1 MGALPDEPDDLSGF
15 QSKTLC
21 HESPLCRLRRPPD
34 PSGPPAGRMCRR
46 PARLDDP
53 QGNTVSIWGFFR
65 KCFIVPGREA
75 GKGRA
80 HECSEEGRPVTDP
93 AAQENKKRKRRKGTA
108 AALAVLAGVFL
119 LALILLGFFLDTA
132 PARDFL
138 LSRINGLIPGTLTV
152 ENHRIFLWRGEL
164 LAGGV
169 TLRTP
174 SGEEVA
180 RIEGLEL
187 GISWSDLVHRF
198 VLAVRL
204 KAHAPRLTL
213 VFDKDGSSNL
223 TKALLSPAETR
234 GEGAPSSSVAF
245 PPVLLRFEAAGGSLR
260 ASFPGGSVFDLKG
273 IGTNGRADLPG
284 REGTLGAVVETG
296 SVSAGDISMPLGK
309 SEIRAEFRGGGLKGM
324 AGNLHGGPFSL
335 SFSGAVGD
343 VFGNPRPDL
352 EFHFSGPLGGAA
364 DLFRI
369 PRAMSGDAVLAGEIR
384 GTLDDPAGTVRGE
397 IGPASF
403 RGVSIERGRFALSL
417 EDRVVSLSRLEAAL
431 PGGNLVLSGKA
442 DFREARP
449 RGIRGG
455 GDLSSASYKASWEG
469 KGILLE
475 AFPFLKGL
483 VSGSLDTRGSVA
495 GRGFS
500 PATADLSFQTEGEGK
515 SVATPSVESVSD
527 VRFNAAGTWK
537 GGTLTLSRAEASD
550 GNVSLRGHGWFAL
563 EKNTFGGELA
573 AAAGDLARVPVL
585 SGLVSL
591 GGGCDLTVAASGSL
605 REPSFALSGKG
616 RRLQYGTYSIGDGAV
631 EGAIGPD
638 GTVEVSQ
645 LTLRNGGSRLRLSG
659 RAALFRRGLRE
670 RNGDPAFR
678 LDLRADPVFL
688 QDVDPSLRGKVSLDA
703 ALEGTRSAPRGKIRL
718 RGGGLEFPGQRIAGL
733 AADLT
738 LRNGRIEGDALTVSP
753 REGETVRASGWFVPG
768 GAYEGTLSTDGVSL
782 DGIGWI
788 ARRLPAKGTVVF
800 DLSGRGEMK
809 NPVFEGRI
817 ALHDLLVSGRP
828 AGDFSFLA
836 AYRDGTTAVEGRD
849 GLPLSA
855 RYGPASGDFS
865 LSFSPSGKDLAPW
878 FALFQVPRW
887 GGEVSGTVLLEGNV
901 RDPEKINGDIGISR
915 IAVRREDLLVAS
927 AEHLEAVIRK
937 GVLTLS
943 PGRVRILDEGEV
955 RFEGKG
961 GLSGPLDFRINGSVP
976 LAAIGPFAGGFS
988 DFQGRADF
996 SGTVGGT
1003 AGNPGFRGEI
1013 RLEDLGMTI
1022 LSLSERVREVQGSIE
1037 IAGERLLFREVRGFL
1052 EDGPFRLEGSLDFRE
1067 FRPDRADLR
1076 LEGRNLPF
1084 VVPGTLQ
1091 MVLNGDLALRGT
1103 SRESVL
1109 AGSVTLVDGLY
1120 YKKMEMDLKNLFT
1133 AHRSVSPQREREALP
1148 FLENLAFDVTLRR
1161 QGAFLVDNNV
1171 ASLAALP
1178 DLRLGGTWRNPV
1190 LSGQVTVPAGT
1201 VTYRDRTFTIT
1212 RGTLDFS
1219 DPHEIDPVLD
1229 MAGRI
1234 QVREWL
1240 ITLEISGRMDN
1251 LKFVLSS
1258 DPAEEDQDILS
1269 LLLFG
1274 KTTRELAGGEG
1285 GTPASPEEML
1295 ARLVASTFSG
1305 RVRELTG
1312 LDVFEVQPGSAGN
1325 GVSGAGFLLTVG
1337 KRLTRRFS
1345 IEYSVGTSD
1354 GEAVQEAAGEYRLLE
1369 NLLLRG
1375 FQNDRGIYGGEIQLR
1390 FEFR

>member
-1 MGALPDEPDDLSGF
+1 MA
-15 QSKTLC
+15 
-21 HESPLCRLRRPPD
+21 D
-34 PSGPPAGRMCRR
+34 P
-46 PARLDDP
+46 
-53 QGNTVSIWGFFR
+53 
-65 KCFIVPGREA
+65 E
-75 GKGRA
+75 
-80 HECSEEGRPVTDP
+80 
-93 AAQENKKRKRRKGTA
+93 AQEKKERKRRGGIA
-108 AALAVLAGVFL
+108 AVLAVLAGGLL
-119 LALILLGFFLDTA
+119 LALFLLGLFLDSS
-132 PARDFL
+132 PAGDLL
-138 LSRINGLIPGTLTV
+138 LSRINGLIPGTLTMDS
-152 ENHRIFLWRGEL
+152 HRVFLWRGEL

-169 TLRTP
+169 TLKTP

-187 GISWSDLVHRF
+187 GISWSDLVRRF

-234 GEGAPSSSVAF
+234 GEGAPSSSVVL
-245 PPVLLRFEAAGGSLR
+245 PPALLRFEVTGGSLH

-296 SVSAGDISMPLGK
+296 SVSAGGISMPLGK
-309 SEIRAEFRGGGLKGM
+309 SEIRADYRGGNLEGILGD
-324 AGNLHGGPFSL
+324 LHGGPCSL

-343 VFGNPRPDL
+343 VLGNPRPDL
-352 EFHFSGPLGGAA
+352 EFHFAGSLGGAA

-369 PRAMSGDAVLAGEIR
+369 PGGMSGDAVLAGRIG
-384 GTLDDPAGTVRGE
+384 GTLDDPAGDVRGE

-403 RGVSIERGRFALSL
+403 RGVSIEGGRFALSL
-417 EDRVVSLSRLEAAL
+417 EERVVSLSSLEAAF
-431 PGGNLVLSGKA
+431 PGGNLVLTGKA
-442 DFREARP
+442 DFREALP
-449 RGIRGG
+449 RGFRGG
-455 GDLSSASYKASWEG
+455 GDLAAAAYEAAWNG
-469 KGILLE
+469 RGILLE
-475 AFPFLKGL
+475 AFPVLKGL
-483 VSGSLDTRGSVA
+483 VSGSLDMRGSVA

-515 SVATPSVESVSD
+515 SVATPSVETVSD

-550 GNVSLRGHGWFAL
+550 GNVSLSGKGWFST
-563 EKNTFGGELA
+563 EKNTLGGELD
-573 AAAGDLARVPVL
+573 AAAGDLGRVPVL
-585 SGLVSL
+585 SGLVPL
-591 GGGCDLTVAASGSL
+591 GGDCNLTISASGSL

-616 RRLQYGTYSIGDGAV
+616 RRLRYGPYSIGDGTV
-631 EGAIGPD
+631 KGTLGPD
-638 GTVEVSQ
+638 GTVEVSR
-645 LTLRNGGSRLRLSG
+645 LTLRNGGSQLRLSG
-659 RAALFRRGLRE
+659 RAALFRKGLRE
-670 RNGDPAFR
+670 RTADPSFR
-678 LDLRADPVFL
+678 IDLAADPVFL
-688 QDVDPSLRGKVSLDA
+688 QDVDPSLRGKASLDA
-703 ALEGTRSAPRGKIRL
+703 ALEGTWSAPRGKIL
-718 RGGGLEFPGQRIAGL
+718 LKGGDLELPGQRIAGL
-733 AADLT
+733 ASDLT
-738 LRNGRIEGDALTVSP
+738 LRDGRIEVDALTVSP
-753 REGETVRASGWFVPG
+753 REGETVRASGWFFPG
-768 GAYEGTLSTDGVSL
+768 GAYEGSLSTDGVSL

-788 ARRLPAKGTVVF
+788 AKRLPVKGKAAF

-809 NPVFEGRI
+809 NPAFEGGI

-828 AGDFSFLA
+828 AGDFSFLVK
-836 AYRDGTTAVEGRD
+836 YRDGTAVLEGRD

-855 RYGPASGDFS
+855 RYGRASGDFS
-865 LSFSPSGKDLAPW
+865 LSLSLSGEDLAPW

-887 GGEVSGTVLLEGNV
+887 GGDVSGTVLVKGNV
-901 RDPEKINGDIGISR
+901 RDPEKIDGDIGISR
-915 IAVRREDLLVAS
+915 IAVRHEDLLVAS

-937 GVLTLS
+937 GVLSLS
-943 PGRVRILDEGEV
+943 PGRVRVLDAGEV

-961 GLSGPLDFRINGSVP
+961 GLSGPLDFRIDGSVP
-976 LAAIGPFAGGFS
+976 LAAIGPFTGGLS
-988 DFQGRADF
+988 DFQGLAGF
-996 SGTVGGT
+996 SGTIEGT

-1013 RLEDLGMTI
+1013 RLEDLGMTV
-1022 LSLSERVREVQGSIE
+1022 LSLSERIREVRGSIE
-1037 IAGERLLFREVRGFL
+1037 IAGERVLFREVRGFL
-1052 EDGPFRLEGSLDFRE
+1052 EDGPFRLEGTLDFRE

-1084 VVPGTLQ
+1084 LVPGTLQ
-1091 MVLNGDLALRGT
+1091 AVLNGDLALRGT
-1103 SRESVL
+1103 SRESAL
-1109 AGSVTLVDGLY
+1109 TGSVTLVNGLY
-1120 YKKMEMDLKNLFT
+1120 YKKMEMDLKSLFT
-1133 AHRSVSPQREREALP
+1133 ARRSVSPQQEREALP
-1148 FLENLAFDVTLRR
+1148 FLENVAFNVALRR

-1178 DLRLGGTWRNPV
+1178 DLQLGGTWRNPV
-1190 LSGQVTVPAGT
+1190 LSGQVTVPSGT

-1212 RGTLDFS
+1212 QGTLDFS

-1274 KTTRELAGGEG
+1274 KTTRELAGGDG

-1312 LDVFEVQPGSAGN
+1312 LDVFEVQPGSTGN

-1369 NLLLRG
+1369 DLLLRG
-1375 FQNDRGIYGGEIQLR
+1375 FQNDRGVYGGEIQLR